1 MPPSALAI
9 DVPQI
14 RRGHTEAAAEG
25 AVEIGQVAK
34 AASIG
39 DRRDRPR
46 HQPRMQ
52 QQAMRAVEPLVQD
65 IGGKAACLFLK
76 QAADVAWTDPH
87 PRRHASDVE
96 ARVAQMRSEAHTS
109 ELQSLMRISYAVFC
123 LKTTH
128 KINNNRANN

>member
-39 DRRDRPR
+39 DRRDRLR

-52 QQAMRAVEPLVQD
+52 QQAMREVEPLVQD

-76 QAADVAWTDPH
+76 KAAD
-87 PRRHASDVE
+87 
-96 ARVAQMRSEAHTS
+96 RSEERREGKERVRTCS
-109 ELQSLMRISYAVFC
+109 TREELSYQT
-123 LKTTH
+123 KH
-128 KINNNRANN
+128 